1 MSITPYEA
9 LGGEDDVRQL
19 VERFYEHMDEDAE
32 ATTIRRMHPEDLGRA
47 QQRLFE
53 FLSGWLGGPN
63 LYWER
68 HGHPRLRMRHL
79 PFAIDAAARDA
90 WMGCMRLALA
100 ETVADETLRAQ
111 LDQALFNVANHMRNQ
126 NEPDEG

>member
-9 LGGEDDVRQL
+9 LGGEEALRQL

-32 ATTIRRMHPEDLGRA
+32 ALTIRRMHPEDLARA

-90 WMGCMRLALA
+90 WMGCMRKALA
-100 ETVADETLRAQ
+100 ETVADDTLRAQ
-111 LDQALFNVANHMRNQ
+111 LDQALTNVANHMRNQ
-126 NEPDEG
+126 NEADEG

>member
-9 LGGEDDVRQL
+9 LGGEEALRQL

-32 ATTIRRMHPEDLGRA
+32 ALTIRRMHPEDLARA

-100 ETVADETLRAQ
+100 ETVADDTLRAQ
-111 LDQALFNVANHMRNQ
+111 LDQALTNVANHMRNQ
-126 NEPDEG
+126 NEADEG

>member
-1 MSITPYEA
+1 MSIPPYDA
-9 LGGEDDVRQL
+9 LGGEVAVRAL

-32 ATTIRRMHPEDLGRA
+32 ALTIRRMHPEDLARA

-79 PFAIDAAARDA
+79 PFTIDAAARDA
-90 WMGCMRLALA
+90 WMGCMRKALA
-100 ETVADETLRAQ
+100 ETVADDTLRAQ
-111 LDQALFNVANHMRNQ
+111 LDQALTNVANHMRNQ

>member
-9 LGGEDDVRQL
+9 LGGEEAVRQL

-32 ATTIRRMHPEDLGRA
+32 AATIRRMHPEDLARA

-53 FLSGWLGGPN
+53 LLFGWLGGPI

-79 PFAIDAAARDA
+79 PFTIDAAARDA

-100 ETVADETLRAQ
+100 ETVADDTLRAQ
-111 LDQALFNVANHMRNQ
+111 LDQALYNVANHMRNQ
-126 NEPDEG
+126 NEADEG

>member
-9 LGGEDDVRQL
+9 LGGEEALRQL

-32 ATTIRRMHPEDLGRA
+32 ALTIRRMHPEDLARA

-79 PFAIDAAARDA
+79 PFTIDAAARDA
-90 WMGCMRLALA
+90 WMGCMRKALA
-100 ETVADETLRAQ
+100 ETVADDTLRAQ
-111 LDQALFNVANHMRNQ
+111 LDQALTNVANHMRNQ
-126 NEPDEG
+126 NEADEG

>member
-9 LGGEDDVRQL
+9 LGGEDALRQL

-32 ATTIRRMHPEDLGRA
+32 ALTIRRMHPEDLARA

-90 WMGCMRLALA
+90 WMGCMRKALA
-100 ETVADETLRAQ
+100 ETVADDTLRAQ
-111 LDQALFNVANHMRNQ
+111 LDQVLFNVANHMRNQ
-126 NEPDEG
+126 NEADEG

>member
-9 LGGEDDVRQL
+9 LGGEEAVRQL

-32 ATTIRRMHPEDLGRA
+32 ALTIRRMHPEDLARA

-90 WMGCMRLALA
+90 WMGCMRKALA
-100 ETVADETLRAQ
+100 ETVADDTLRAQ

-126 NEPDEG
+126 NEADEG

>member
-9 LGGEDDVRQL
+9 LGGEQAVRQL

-32 ATTIRRMHPEDLGRA
+32 ALTIRRMHPEDLARA

-90 WMGCMRLALA
+90 WMGCMRKALA
-100 ETVADETLRAQ
+100 ETVADDTLRAQ
-111 LDQALFNVANHMRNQ
+111 LDQALTNVANHMRNQ
-126 NEPDEG
+126 NEADEG

>member
-9 LGGEDDVRQL
+9 LGGEEAVRQL
-19 VERFYEHMDEDAE
+19 VERFYEHMDADAE
-32 ATTIRRMHPEDLGRA
+32 ATTIRRMHPEDLARA

-63 LYWER
+63 LSWER

-79 PFAIDAAARDA
+79 PVSLDAAARDA
-90 WMGCMRLALA
+90 WMGCMRKALA
-100 ETVADETLRAQ
+100 ETVPDDTLRAQ
-111 LDQALFNVANHMRNQ
+111 LDQALYNVANHMRNQ
-126 NEPDEG
+126 NEADEG

>member
-9 LGGEDDVRQL
+9 LGGEEAVRQL

-32 ATTIRRMHPEDLGRA
+32 ALTIRRMHPEDLARA

-79 PFAIDAAARDA
+79 PFTIDAAARDA

-100 ETVADETLRAQ
+100 ETVADDTLRAQ
-111 LDQALFNVANHMRNQ
+111 LDQALYNVANHMRNQ
-126 NEPDEG
+126 NEADEG

>member
-9 LGGEDDVRQL
+9 LGGEEALRHL

-32 ATTIRRMHPEDLGRA
+32 ALTIRRMHPEDLARA

-90 WMGCMRLALA
+90 WMGCMRKALA
-100 ETVADETLRAQ
+100 ETVADDTLRAQ

-126 NEPDEG
+126 NEADEG

>member
-9 LGGEDDVRQL
+9 LGGEEALRHL

-32 ATTIRRMHPEDLGRA
+32 ALTIRRMHPEDLARA

-53 FLSGWLGGPN
+53 FLSGWLG
-63 LYWER
+63 
-68 HGHPRLRMRHL
+68 GHPRLRMRHL

-90 WMGCMRLALA
+90 WMGCMRKALA
-100 ETVADETLRAQ
+100 ETVADDTLRAQ
-111 LDQALFNVANHMRNQ
+111 LDQALTNVANHMRNQ
-126 NEPDEG
+126 NEADEG

>member
-9 LGGEDDVRQL
+9 LGGEDALRQL

-32 ATTIRRMHPEDLGRA
+32 ALTIRRMHPEDLARA

-79 PFAIDAAARDA
+79 PFTIDAAARDA
-90 WMGCMRLALA
+90 WMGCMRKALA
-100 ETVADETLRAQ
+100 ETVADDTLRAQ
-111 LDQALFNVANHMRNQ
+111 LDQALTNVANHMRNQ
-126 NEPDEG
+126 NEADEG

>member
-9 LGGEDDVRQL
+9 LGGEEAVRQL

-32 ATTIRRMHPEDLGRA
+32 ALTIRRMHPEDLARA

-90 WMGCMRLALA
+90 WMGCMRKALA
-100 ETVADETLRAQ
+100 ETVADDTLRAQ
-111 LDQALFNVANHMRNQ
+111 LDQALTNVANHMRNQ
-126 NEPDEG
+126 NEADEG